1 MAENTKLKTKTK
13 LVKGNFQL
21 LKKQDEKTLAD
32 YVLEQLSDIDVST
45 LKLDPEFLKY
55 LAELIENQIK
65 KSKDDKETKP
75 SKMDILVSILK
86 KLFPKITE
94 QEVDVAKNIVE
105 FMLKNDMIKKVK
117 VSKVM
122 TYYLNKK
129 FFGTSK

>member
-32 YVLEQLSDIDVST
+32 YVLDELKDLDLT
-45 LKLDPEFLKY
+45 NLKLDPEFLKY
-55 LAELIENQIK
+55 LAELIENQVK
-65 KSKDDKETKP
+65 KSKDKDTKP
-75 SKMDILVSILK
+75 NKMDILISILK
-86 KLFPKITE
+86 KLFPKISE
-94 QEVDVAKNIVE
+94 QELDIAKNIVE
-105 FMLKNDMIKKVK
+105 FLLKNDMIKKIG

>member
-1 MAENTKLKTKTK
+1 MSENTKLKTKTK

-32 YVLEQLSDIDVST
+32 YVLEQLSDIDLST

-65 KSKDDKETKP
+65 KSTDKDTKP

-86 KLFPKITE
+86 KLFPKISE
-94 QEVDVAKNIVE
+94 AEVDVAKNIVE
-105 FMLKNDMIKKVK
+105 FMLKNEMIKKVK

-129 FFGTSK
+129 FFGSSK

>member
-32 YVLEQLSDIDVST
+32 YVLEQLSDIDLST

-65 KSKDDKETKP
+65 KSTDKDTKP

-94 QEVDVAKNIVE
+94 PEVDVAKNIVE
-105 FMLKNDMIKKVK
+105 FMLKNNMIKKVG

-122 TYYLNKK
+122 SYYLNKK
-129 FFGTSK
+129 FFGSST

>member
-21 LKKQDEKTLAD
+21 LKKQDEKTLID
-32 YVLEQLSDIDVST
+32 YVLEQLSDLELSN

-55 LAELIENQIK
+55 IAELIENQVK
-65 KSKDDKETKP
+65 KSTDKDTKP
-75 SKMDILVSILK
+75 NKMDILVSILK
-86 KLFPKITE
+86 KLFPKISE
-94 QEVDVAKNIVE
+94 AEIDVAKNIVE
-105 FMLKNDMIKKVK
+105 FLLKNDMVKKVK